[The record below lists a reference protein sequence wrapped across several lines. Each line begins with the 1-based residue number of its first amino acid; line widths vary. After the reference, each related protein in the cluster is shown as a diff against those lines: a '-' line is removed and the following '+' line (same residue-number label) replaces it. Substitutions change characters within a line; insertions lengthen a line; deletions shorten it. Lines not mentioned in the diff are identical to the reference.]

1 MYYSNSKLA
10 TVLLMYSINLPKK
23 SSSLKAFN
31 ILPCSFYTLQIGKST
46 TFNALASVLYKI
58 FIYTESIKCTIKQL
72 EKMHLKKFNNVL
84 IATSEIYKWLY
95 RYVLCFFLFVILLFF
110 ISFSLYYYFAH
121 KLILHKTRPKY
132 LFLHTHMVLSVALEQ
147 LKKILS
153 YSNDLYLFVVTCI
166 FSTFLSL
173 K

>member
-31 ILPCSFYTLQIGKST
+31 ILPSYFYTLQIGKST

-95 RYVLCFFLFVILLFF
+95 TMFFFLFVILLFF

-121 KLILHKTRPKY
+121 KLILHKTRPIY
-132 LFLHTHMVLSVALEQ
+132 FCIHIWFYRLHL
-147 LKKILS
+147 
-153 YSNDLYLFVVTCI
+153 NN
-166 FSTFLSL
+166 
-173 K
+173 